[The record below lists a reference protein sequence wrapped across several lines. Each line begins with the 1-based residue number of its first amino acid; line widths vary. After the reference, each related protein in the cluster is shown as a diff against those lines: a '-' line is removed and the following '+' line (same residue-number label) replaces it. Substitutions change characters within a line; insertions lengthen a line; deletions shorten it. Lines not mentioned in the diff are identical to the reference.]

1 MFIFH
6 NYLID
11 FQTAWQVIA
20 LTQTQLDEAMKPAQF
35 DLHPPAGDTNVPSP
49 SILAMDR
56 SFSSAAN
63 PISSLLAGEKIQFGE
78 YWKNHMHQNLNLRI
92 EVC

>member
-1 MFIFH
+1 M
-6 NYLID
+6 
-11 FQTAWQVIA
+11 A

-35 DLHPPAGDTNVPSP
+35 DLHAPVGDHSSLAGDPNVPSP
-49 SILAMDR
+49 SILARDR

-78 YWKNHMHQNLNLRI
+78 YERNYMHENLI
-92 EVC
+92 SGVQFY